1 VTVAA
6 NVEEALSEIRKQ
18 QFDIL
23 LCDLNIDRERDG
35 YEIVRAVRAI
45 DPSCIAMILTAYPDV
60 ESAIEGIHQ
69 RVDDYIIKP
78 SSADTLVA
86 LLAEKLA
93 VRSKPG
99 EARLRPLVH

>member
-1 VTVAA
+1 
-6 NVEEALSEIRKQ
+6 
-18 QFDIL
+18 
-23 LCDLNIDRERDG
+23 
-35 YEIVRAVRAI
+35 
-45 DPSCIAMILTAYPDV
+45 MILTAYPDV

-69 RVDDYIIKP
+69 GVDDYIIKP

-99 EARLRPLVH
+99 ESRLRPLVH